1 MAEDRTAIPLGPWTH
16 VKHGVQVALA
26 RKKGSMGTKMRVEM
40 RIERQW
46 RAEAEALAAVVLSVA
61 LGER

>member
-1 MAEDRTAIPLGPWTH
+1 M
-16 VKHGVQVALA
+16 KHGVQVALA